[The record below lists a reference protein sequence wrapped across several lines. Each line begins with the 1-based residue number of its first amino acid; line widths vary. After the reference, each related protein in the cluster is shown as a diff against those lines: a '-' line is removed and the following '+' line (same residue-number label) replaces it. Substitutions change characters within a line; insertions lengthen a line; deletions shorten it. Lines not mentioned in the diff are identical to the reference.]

1 MTLALLLY
9 NLVNTARF
17 LKYIWSF
24 FNSTR
29 ERFKYDLNLLWSYFL
44 YKLVTE
50 MTKITRGNFSK
61 GSALLHLIL
70 MIALIA
76 QIPVQIQQK
85 NSKTMLMEVAKVSLL
100 LNLKK
105 DLSSV
110 LVLY

>member
-1 MTLALLLY
+1 MFGHFSTLHVKGL
-9 NLVNTARF
+9 
-17 LKYIWSF
+17 
-24 FNSTR
+24 
-29 ERFKYDLNLLWSYFL
+29 KYDLNLLWSYFL

-61 GSALLHLIL
+61 GSALLHFIL

-85 NSKTMLMEVAKVSLL
+85 NSKTMLMEVAKVCLL

>member
-1 MTLALLLY
+1 MKGL
-9 NLVNTARF
+9 
-17 LKYIWSF
+17 
-24 FNSTR
+24 
-29 ERFKYDLNLLWSYFL
+29 KYDLNLLWSYFL

-61 GSALLHLIL
+61 GSALLHFIL

-100 LNLKK
+100 FNLKK

>member
-1 MTLALLLY
+1 MKGL
-9 NLVNTARF
+9 
-17 LKYIWSF
+17 
-24 FNSTR
+24 
-29 ERFKYDLNLLWSYFL
+29 KYDLNLLWSYFL

-61 GSALLHLIL
+61 GSALLHFIL

>member
-1 MTLALLLY
+1 
-9 NLVNTARF
+9 
-17 LKYIWSF
+17 
-24 FNSTR
+24 
-29 ERFKYDLNLLWSYFL
+29 
-44 YKLVTE
+44 
-50 MTKITRGNFSK
+50 
-61 GSALLHLIL
+61 